1 MNLLKVWD
9 ENGQMN
15 WTSFKVRDEQ
25 ALNMFDFFH
34 YRHLVPP
41 LFWQKY
47 EFYLLAQKNSHLYMY
62 KNIVVVYMIKFQ
74 QRWCSNWINSLLPKV
89 ETIAPKRIESESKKN
104 QFHNSWRYSS
114 GFAWHLRSLTTSKF
128 IGVGPKFACLIFS
141 HKIRLYICNSSCK
154 MSQTNP
160 IFSKVQDCRHQHGE
174 TRSSSSIILQ
184 K

>member
-1 MNLLKVWD
+1 MQAFK
-9 ENGQMN
+9 
-15 WTSFKVRDEQ
+15 TSFKVR
-25 ALNMFDFFH
+25 ALNKFDFFH

-41 LFWQKY
+41 LFWQRY

-74 QRWCSNWINSLLPKV
+74 QRWCSNWINSLQPKV

-114 GFAWHLRSLTTSKF
+114 WFAWHLRSLTTSKF
-128 IGVGPKFACLIFS
+128 IGVGPKFACLIFFS
-141 HKIRLYICNSSCK
+141 KIRLYICNSSCK